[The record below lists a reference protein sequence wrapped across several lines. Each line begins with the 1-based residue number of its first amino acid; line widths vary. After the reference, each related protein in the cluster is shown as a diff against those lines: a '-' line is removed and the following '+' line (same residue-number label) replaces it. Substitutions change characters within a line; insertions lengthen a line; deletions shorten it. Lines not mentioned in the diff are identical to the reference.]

1 MLRVRRFPRT
11 RILGH
16 SAAVP
21 AAVESEFYLYIE
33 TTQVLLTDS
42 MVEVS
47 VARYVYEFAL
57 CVYRGVG

>member
-21 AAVESEFYLYIE
+21 AAVESEFYE

-42 MVEVS
+42 MVEVF
-47 VARYVYEFAL
+47 VARYVYESA
-57 CVYRGVG
+57 R